1 MMGDKLKRFNNVY
14 VKNFGEEL
22 DDDKLRDLFAPY
34 GKIISA
40 KVMTDKNGKSKGFGF
55 VSFEEPEG
63 AEKAVDTING
73 SDVGGRTVYCG
84 RAQKRAE
91 RQAEL
96 KERFEKIKMERINR
110 YQGVNLYV
118 KNLDDTVDDER
129 LRKEFSQFGT
139 ITSAKVMTE
148 GGRSKGFGF
157 VCFSSPEEATKA
169 VTEMNGRIIVAKP
182 LYVALAQRKEDR
194 RAQLASRYMQHMA
207 TMRQQQTAQ
216 FSQMFQP
223 GAGAGF
229 YLPALPQAQQRFF
242 APTQMPQMR
251 ANPRWQTQHVAP
263 TQQATGFQ
271 GVPPAQVR
279 PRGPAGGNQPGAA
292 RSAVSAR
299 PITGQPAVAAG
310 APTGPRAPL
319 GPGGVGRPGPTM
331 QTQNR
336 FKFTGQIR
344 NPQAAVQ
351 GNVMQ
356 APPQSVV
363 IPGQE
368 PLTATMLAAAPP
380 QEQKQMLGE
389 RLFPLIQRMYPDMA
403 GKITGMLLE
412 IDNSELLHMLESH
425 ESLKAKVEEAVA
437 VLQAHQAKEA
447 AAAAQAAAAA
457 KKE

>member
-157 VCFSSPEEATKA
+157 VCF
-169 VTEMNGRIIVAKP
+169 R
-182 LYVALAQRKEDR
+182 
-194 RAQLASRYMQHMA
+194 
-207 TMRQQQTAQ
+207 
-216 FSQMFQP
+216 
-223 GAGAGF
+223 
-229 YLPALPQAQQRFF
+229 
-242 APTQMPQMR
+242 
-251 ANPRWQTQHVAP
+251 
-263 TQQATGFQ
+263 
-271 GVPPAQVR
+271 
-279 PRGPAGGNQPGAA
+279 
-292 RSAVSAR
+292 
-299 PITGQPAVAAG
+299 
-310 APTGPRAPL
+310 
-319 GPGGVGRPGPTM
+319 
-331 QTQNR
+331 
-336 FKFTGQIR
+336 
-344 NPQAAVQ
+344 
-351 GNVMQ
+351 
-356 APPQSVV
+356 
-363 IPGQE
+363 
-368 PLTATMLAAAPP
+368 
-380 QEQKQMLGE
+380 
-389 RLFPLIQRMYPDMA
+389 
-403 GKITGMLLE
+403 
-412 IDNSELLHMLESH
+412 
-425 ESLKAKVEEAVA
+425 
-437 VLQAHQAKEA
+437 
-447 AAAAQAAAAA
+447 
-457 KKE
+457 